1 MKVSKILVLCLVL
14 FVAAC
19 EWKTDREKN
28 TLVKHRV
35 YVIDVKKD
43 STNMSAKRTPVFAD
57 TSYLES
63 IFRNSNLVN
72 IHDLDSTIQVRLS
85 YSDTINFLHT
95 NLYDGL
101 RKGYLHCE
109 AAIKLANAQ
118 AFLKKMYPNYS
129 LVVFDAT
136 RPLHIQKM
144 MWDSLKMPDLKK
156 YQYLSPPSEPSL
168 HNYGCAVDVSIMNMQ
183 TDSLLDMGTG
193 HDTFTKLA
201 EPGMEKYFLKSGD
214 LSPEVYANRLL
225 LRKIMQRAG
234 YNPITTEW
242 WHFSICTKPEAVK
255 RFQLVY

>member
-1 MKVSKILVLCLVL
+1 MKVPKILAICLVL

-19 EWKTDREKN
+19 VWKTDKEKN
-28 TLVKHRV
+28 TIVKHKV
-35 YVIDVKKD
+35 YVIDTQSD
-43 STNMSAKRTPVFAD
+43 SVNMATKRTPVFAD

-63 IFRNSNLVN
+63 IFRNNNLVN
-72 IHDLDSTIQVRLS
+72 IHDLDSTILVKLS
-85 YSDTINFLHT
+85 YSDTNNFLHI

-101 RKGYLHCE
+101 RKAYLHCE

-118 AFLKKMYPNYS
+118 AFLKKMHPNYS

-136 RPLHIQKM
+136 RPLHIQKT
-144 MWDSLKMPDLKK
+144 MWDSLKLPDLKK

-168 HNYGCAVDVSIMNMQ
+168 HNYGCAVDVSIVD
-183 TDSLLDMGTG
+183 TEADSLLDMGTE
-193 HDTFTKLA
+193 HDTFSKLA
-201 EPGMEKYFLKSGD
+201 EPAMEKYFLKSGE
-214 LSPEVYANRLL
+214 LSPEVFANRLL
-225 LRKIMQRAG
+225 LRKVMQRAG